1 MRERLGRSRPDPI
14 GGQELGR
21 GALSVRMLVVVVFMY
36 YLLSCGLST
45 WC

>member
-21 GALSVRMLVVVVFMY
+21 GALSARMLAVVSMY

>member
-21 GALSVRMLVVVVFMY
+21 GALPVHMLVVASMY